1 MAVEASLSKPLY
13 KIELYL
19 LKMIR
24 MVMVTLC
31 LANMTLFYF
40 GIDAAILNRERCVL
54 IYFIYMQLLSKLLK
68 ELHILFIMITFAQ
81 ELSTM
86 KKYLYIA
93 LVSIAVF
100 IGGLLLYQRVMLEKY
115 RNLYEKELQNVEAYK
130 QSNAGLEGEI
140 REYKMTM
147 DDLRASRDSI
157 DIRLAE
163 VVDELKIK
171 DKKIEYLQ
179 YQVKVAHKTDTIQIP
194 DTIFVPEAH
203 VDTLIGDKW
212 YNLRLRLDYPSTI
225 VASPTFN
232 SEQYVVINSKKEYNK
247 KPSKIFFIR
256 WFQRKHTT
264 VEVNVEEKS
273 PYITNK
279 ENKFIKILK

>member
-1 MAVEASLSKPLY
+1 MSKY
-13 KIELYL
+13 IY
-19 LKMIR
+19 
-24 MVMVTLC
+24 
-31 LANMTLFYF
+31 
-40 GIDAAILNRERCVL
+40 AALISVIL
-54 IYFIYMQLLSKLLK
+54 I
-68 ELHILFIMITFAQ
+68 
-81 ELSTM
+81 
-86 KKYLYIA
+86 
-93 LVSIAVF
+93 
-100 IGGLLLYQRVMLEKY
+100 IGCALLYQGTLLTKY
-115 RNLYEKELQNVEAYK
+115 KNLYSKELQNVEAYRA
-130 QSNAGLEGEI
+130 SNSGLEGEI

-179 YQVKVAHKTDTIQIP
+179 YQVKVAHKTDTIQMP

-256 WFQRKHTT
+256 WFQKKHTV

-273 PYITNK
+273 PYITNR

>member
-1 MAVEASLSKPLY
+1 M
-13 KIELYL
+13 
-19 LKMIR
+19 
-24 MVMVTLC
+24 
-31 LANMTLFYF
+31 
-40 GIDAAILNRERCVL
+40 
-54 IYFIYMQLLSKLLK
+54 
-68 ELHILFIMITFAQ
+68 
-81 ELSTM
+81 
-86 KKYLYIA
+86 
-93 LVSIAVF
+93 
-100 IGGLLLYQRVMLEKY
+100 
-115 RNLYEKELQNVEAYK
+115 
-130 QSNAGLEGEI
+130 
-140 REYKMTM
+140 
-147 DDLRASRDSI
+147 
-157 DIRLAE
+157 
-163 VVDELKIK
+163 
-171 DKKIEYLQ
+171 
-179 YQVKVAHKTDTIQIP
+179 KVAYKTDTIQMP

-256 WFQRKHTT
+256 WFQKKHTV

>member
-1 MAVEASLSKPLY
+1 
-13 KIELYL
+13 
-19 LKMIR
+19 
-24 MVMVTLC
+24 
-31 LANMTLFYF
+31 
-40 GIDAAILNRERCVL
+40 
-54 IYFIYMQLLSKLLK
+54 
-68 ELHILFIMITFAQ
+68 
-81 ELSTM
+81 M
-86 KKYLYIA
+86 KKYIYTAIA
-93 LVSIAVF
+93 LFLIF
-100 IGGLLLYQRVMLEKY
+100 LGGLFYYQKIEIEKY
-115 RNLYEKELQNVEAYK
+115 KSLYDKELQNVEAYRN
-130 QSNAGLEGEI
+130 SNAGLEGEI

-157 DIRLAE
+157 DIRLTE

-225 VASPTFN
+225 IASPTFN